1 MDVLKNILNFE
12 VVIYKPQNMEDFKKN
27 QERDKDIVFSKSVKA
42 GKRIYYVDVKKNR
55 KGELFIA
62 LTESKKVISGDTE
75 SPSINFEKHKIFLYQ
90 EDFEHFMSGLEEAVN
105 FVRAEQPGIEPRQ
118 NYNTT
123 GDESN
128 ISSDLKIN
136 MDLNVEDIGLNV
148 E

>member
-1 MDVLKNILNFE
+1 
-12 VVIYKPQNMEDFKKN
+12 MEDFKKN

-90 EDFEHFMSGLEEAVN
+90 EDFEHIMSGLEEAVN

>member
-1 MDVLKNILNFE
+1 
-12 VVIYKPQNMEDFKKN
+12 MEDFKKN

-128 ISSDLKIN
+128 ISSDFKIH

>member
-1 MDVLKNILNFE
+1 
-12 VVIYKPQNMEDFKKN
+12 MEDFKKN

-75 SPSINFEKHKIFLYQ
+75 SPSIDFEKHKIFLYQ

-105 FVRAEQPGIEPRQ
+105 FVRKEQPGIEPRQ
-118 NYNTT
+118 SHNTT

>member
-1 MDVLKNILNFE
+1 LDVLKNILNFE

-105 FVRAEQPGIEPRQ
+105 FIRAEQPGIEPRQ

>member
-1 MDVLKNILNFE
+1 
-12 VVIYKPQNMEDFKKN
+12 MEDFKKN

-90 EDFEHFMSGLEEAVN
+90 EDFEHLMSGLEEAVN

>member
-1 MDVLKNILNFE
+1 
-12 VVIYKPQNMEDFKKN
+12 MEHFKKN

>member
-1 MDVLKNILNFE
+1 
-12 VVIYKPQNMEDFKKN
+12 MEDFKKN

-75 SPSINFEKHKIFLYQ
+75 SPSINIEKHKIFLYQ

>member
-1 MDVLKNILNFE
+1 
-12 VVIYKPQNMEDFKKN
+12 MEDFKKN

-105 FVRAEQPGIEPRQ
+105 FVRAERPGIEPRQ

>member
-1 MDVLKNILNFE
+1 LDVLKNILNFE

>member
-1 MDVLKNILNFE
+1 MLFLDVLKNIPNFE
-12 VVIYKPQNMEDFKKN
+12 VVICKLQNMEDFKKN

-62 LTESKKVISGDTE
+62 LTESKKVVSGDTE

-105 FVRAEQPGIEPRQ
+105 FIRTEQPRVESIQDYHRA
-118 NYNTT
+118 N
-123 GDESN
+123 DEN
-128 ISSDLKIN
+128 EVSSDFDFDI
-136 MDLNVEDIGLNV
+136 DLD
-148 E
+148 

>member
-1 MDVLKNILNFE
+1 
-12 VVIYKPQNMEDFKKN
+12 MEDFKKN

-90 EDFEHFMSGLEEAVN
+90 EDFEHFMSELEEAVN

>member
-1 MDVLKNILNFE
+1 
-12 VVIYKPQNMEDFKKN
+12 MEDFKKN

-105 FVRAEQPGIEPRQ
+105 FVRKEQPGIEPQQRH
-118 NYNTT
+118 NTT

>member
-1 MDVLKNILNFE
+1 
-12 VVIYKPQNMEDFKKN
+12 MEDFKKN

-105 FVRAEQPGIEPRQ
+105 FIRAEQPGLDPRQ
-118 NYNTT
+118 NYNTP

>member
-1 MDVLKNILNFE
+1 
-12 VVIYKPQNMEDFKKN
+12 MEDFKKN

-90 EDFEHFMSGLEEAVN
+90 GDFEHFMSGLEEAVN

>member
-1 MDVLKNILNFE
+1 
-12 VVIYKPQNMEDFKKN
+12 MEDFKKN

-90 EDFEHFMSGLEEAVN
+90 EDFEHFMSGFGRSCELRPQGTARN
-105 FVRAEQPGIEPRQ
+105 RTATKSQ
-118 NYNTT
+118 YNR
-123 GDESN
+123 
-128 ISSDLKIN
+128 
-136 MDLNVEDIGLNV
+136 
-148 E
+148 

>member
-1 MDVLKNILNFE
+1 
-12 VVIYKPQNMEDFKKN
+12 MEDFKKN

-62 LTESKKVISGDTE
+62 VISGDTE
-75 SPSINFEKHKIFLYQ
+75 SPSINFDKHKIFLYQ

-105 FVRAEQPGIEPRQ
+105 FVRKEQPGIEPRQ
-118 NYNTT
+118 SHNTT

>member
-1 MDVLKNILNFE
+1 
-12 VVIYKPQNMEDFKKN
+12 MEDFKKN

-90 EDFEHFMSGLEEAVN
+90 EDFEHFMSGLEKAVN

>member
-1 MDVLKNILNFE
+1 
-12 VVIYKPQNMEDFKKN
+12 MEDFKKN
-27 QERDKDIVFSKSVKA
+27 QERDKDVVFSKSVKA

>member
-1 MDVLKNILNFE
+1 
-12 VVIYKPQNMEDFKKN
+12 MEDFKKN

-90 EDFEHFMSGLEEAVN
+90 EDFEHFMSGLE
-105 FVRAEQPGIEPRQ
+105 QPHVEPRQ
-118 NYNTT
+118 DYHRTN
-123 GDESN
+123 DENETSPN
-128 ISSDLKIN
+128 LDFDI
-136 MDLNVEDIGLNV
+136 DLNIEDIKLA
-148 E
+148 EK

>member
-1 MDVLKNILNFE
+1 
-12 VVIYKPQNMEDFKKN
+12 MEDFKKN

-55 KGELFIA
+55 KGELSIA

>member
-1 MDVLKNILNFE
+1 
-12 VVIYKPQNMEDFKKN
+12 MEDFKKN

-90 EDFEHFMSGLEEAVN
+90 EDFEYFMSGLEEAVN

>member
-1 MDVLKNILNFE
+1 
-12 VVIYKPQNMEDFKKN
+12 MEDFKKN
-27 QERDKDIVFSKSVKA
+27 QERDKDIVFSRSVKA

>member
-1 MDVLKNILNFE
+1 
-12 VVIYKPQNMEDFKKN
+12 MEDFKKN

-105 FVRAEQPGIEPRQ
+105 FVNAEQPHVEPRQ
-118 NYNTT
+118 NYHRTN
-123 GDESN
+123 DENETSPN
-128 ISSDLKIN
+128 LDFDI
-136 MDLNVEDIGLNV
+136 DLNIEDIKLA
-148 E
+148 EK